1 MAKQPALL
9 DQVRDRL
16 PKKGQSRWVT
26 KLDPPLR
33 AELEE
38 IKASFESG
46 QMGSA
51 VTKTG
56 LANAISAALLDRG
69 VAIGPY
75 GVLCW
80 LQNHR

>member
-9 DQVRDRL
+9 DQVRDKL
-16 PKKGQSRWVT
+16 PKKGQSRWIT
-26 KLDPPLR
+26 KLDPSLR

-38 IKASFESG
+38 IKASFESRK
-46 QMGSA
+46 MGPA
-51 VTKTG
+51 TTKTG
-56 LANAISAALLDRG
+56 LASAISAALLDRG

>member
-1 MAKQPALL
+1 MAKQSALL

-26 KLDPPLR
+26 KLDSALR

-46 QMGSA
+46 KMGSA